1 MAVTTRRAA
10 GMALA
15 AFVGAA
21 MAGAVAQERDFVPVT
36 DVMLADPAPGDWLSW
51 RRTVNGWGYSPL
63 DQVDRTN
70 VGDLRMVWTRA
81 LAPGRSE
88 GTPLA
93 YDGVLYMP
101 QASDVIE
108 AFDAVTGD
116 LIWSHRRDLPDDV
129 YDFVGGNSANNRN
142 ISIYDRYIVNTSDDS
157 YIFGL
162 DVATGEIAWET
173 KIFDHQETPA
183 GQSSGPI
190 IADGKAI
197 SGRSCRPAGELLLF
211 AGTTS
216 I

>member
-1 MAVTTRRAA
+1 
-10 GMALA
+10 
-15 AFVGAA
+15 
-21 MAGAVAQERDFVPVT
+21 
-36 DVMLADPAPGDWLSW
+36 
-51 RRTVNGWGYSPL
+51 
-63 DQVDRTN
+63 
-70 VGDLRMVWTRA
+70 MVWTRA

-173 KIFDHQETPA
+173 KIFDYRETPA
-183 GQSSGPI
+183 GHSSGPI

-197 SGRSCRPAGELLLF
+197 SGRSCRPAGGPETCVIIAHDARTGEEILAAAHHPR
-211 AGTTS
+211 AGRAG
-216 I
+216 

>member
-1 MAVTTRRAA
+1 M
-10 GMALA
+10 
-15 AFVGAA
+15 
-21 MAGAVAQERDFVPVT
+21 
-36 DVMLADPAPGDWLSW
+36 
-51 RRTVNGWGYSPL
+51 
-63 DQVDRTN
+63 
-70 VGDLRMVWTRA
+70 
-81 LAPGRSE
+81 
-88 GTPLA
+88 
-93 YDGVLYMP
+93 
-101 QASDVIE
+101 
-108 AFDAVTGD
+108 
-116 LIWSHRRDLPDDV
+116 
-129 YDFVGGNSANNRN
+129 YDFVGGNSANKCN
-142 ISIYDRYIVNTSDDS
+142 ISICDRYIVNASDDS